1 MMSRGQRTRQ
11 VCVAVAAAA
20 TICVAPPTAHAHS
33 ASYPSQISLTLVS
46 EVGSDQFS
54 GRVSSGHSDCVS
66 GRTVTL
72 YRTAGDGLLDP
83 AAAVAVSDAQGA
95 WSRRVSG
102 IAAGAY
108 YAVAA
113 ASFARSEG
121 HKHACE
127 TARSSSVT
135 VAPDAD
141 RDGVRDPTD
150 NCQTASNPD
159 QRDGDGDGL
168 GDACDPTPNGSS
180 MPGGGTICTTSST
193 GCWSIEYPADCG
205 LISPEDEA
213 AWYAYVYDGGPY
225 PQNDLPYGMC
235 LGY

>member
-1 MMSRGQRTRQ
+1 MITRRQRTRR
-11 VCVAVAAAA
+11 VCVVLAAAA
-20 TICVAPPTAHAHS
+20 ALCVAPPTAHAHS

-54 GRVSSGHSDCVS
+54 GRVASGHTDCVA

-72 YRTAGDGLLDP
+72 YRTAGDALPDP
-83 AAAVAVSDAQGA
+83 VAASDAQGA

-102 IAAGAY
+102 VAAGAY

-113 ASFARSEG
+113 ASVARSEG

-127 TARSSSVT
+127 TARSNSVT

-159 QRDGDGDGL
+159 QRDADGDGV
-168 GDACDPTPNGSS
+168 GDACDLPPNGSTT
-180 MPGGGTICTTSST
+180 PGGGTICTTSST
-193 GCWSIEYPADCG
+193 GCWSAEYPADCG
-205 LISPEDEA
+205 LIGPEDEA

-225 PQNDLPYGMC
+225 PRNDLPYGMC
-235 LGY
+235 LGD